1 MATTTTNFGW
11 AIPQSTDL
19 VSQGAVAIAALG
31 NAIDT
36 NVSTITLRDVSTTS
50 DTFVLADLKN
60 KLIRYSSTSNVAITI
75 PLNSSVAFPVG
86 SIVNVIKTGATGT
99 ITIAGASGVTVTS
112 SGAVSASPTITAQW
126 KAASCIKV
134 ATDTWYVIGGIA

>member
-11 AIPQSTDL
+11 AIPTSTDL
-19 VSQGAVAIAALG
+19 VKDGATAIATLG

-36 NVSTITLRDVSTTS
+36 NVSTITLRDVSGTT

-60 KLIRYSSTSNVAITI
+60 KLIRYSSTSNVAVSV

-86 SIVNVIKTGATGT
+86 TVINVIKTGATGT
-99 ITIAGASGVTVTS
+99 ITISGISGVTIVSAAT
-112 SGAVSASPTITAQW
+112 VSASPTIVTQY
-126 KAASCIKV
+126 KAASLIKV